1 MNLIKK
7 ISFLIV
13 LTATFTACEKDEI
26 CIEEGTPKIII
37 RFYDA
42 ANRNTL
48 KNVSN
53 ITIFIEGIEE
63 EYIKIISPTDSIAI
77 PVKVTE
83 DITRLQFVVAGNTA
97 NNIPDNTDIVT
108 LNYRREDEFIGRSC
122 GFKTLFYE
130 ISSNVETDE
139 SNWIFSAETSED
151 PQNIL
156 NEKTAHVKIF
166 H

>member
-7 ISFLIV
+7 ISFLII
-13 LTATFTACEKDEI
+13 LAATFTACEKDEI
-26 CIEEGTPKIII
+26 CIEEGTPKLII

-48 KNVSN
+48 KNVSD

-63 EYIKIISPTDSIAI
+63 EYIKITSPTDSIAI

-83 DITRLQFVVAGNTA
+83 DITRLQFVLGGNIT
-97 NNIPDNTDIVT
+97 NDIPDNLDIVS

-130 ISSNVETDE
+130 VSTKVETDE
-139 SNWIFSAETSED
+139 SNWILSAETSAD
-151 PQNIL
+151 QQNIL
-156 NEKTAHVKIF
+156 NEKSAHVKIF